1 MVGIEPATFGIPIP
15 LGVQCSANWIYTQ
28 SNIKNNI
35 HLSTCTY
42 KHQNTHILNKKI
54 LSKKNFLIW
63 EIIFL
68 FQENF
73 FLGE

>member
-1 MVGIEPATFGIPIP
+1 MVGIEPATFG
-15 LGVQCSANWIYTQ
+15 IYTQ

-54 LSKKNFLIW
+54 ILKKNFLIW

-68 FQENF
+68 K
-73 FLGE
+73 

>member
-1 MVGIEPATFGIPIP
+1 MVGIEPATFGI
-15 LGVQCSANWIYTQ
+15 LVQCSANWIYTQ

-54 LSKKNFLIW
+54 IFKKNFLIW

-68 FQENF
+68 K
-73 FLGE
+73 